1 MLALVLGSTV
11 EMLGANIYS
20 SIFDTDPYATHQGTQ
35 SLNITTQGNYSTAY
49 NATPTATIYTGT
61 NASGDY
67 FYNRYYAYN
76 KDMNAVL
83 NGVAGTGGVV
93 SITHDNTGA
102 LAADGNLNVT
112 TSGNNSNYAL
122 DLTNQSLDGTTTVT
136 LNNASFVGTT
146 SGVRLITPSTGASSI
161 ALGSNVTVNATTAL
175 YFSSLSGATT
185 INNAGTITGADS
197 AIQNANGGTAAVRLV
212 NTGNLIS
219 QGLSGLSSAVELYSD
234 SGDITVEHNAG
245 TIVAQNQASTGH
257 AIDLA
262 STSGNL
268 AVTTAAGATV
278 TAAGSGRGIDA
289 TSSTGDIAI
298 AAGGAVTVQ
307 NGDGIYASSAGD
319 IDITTTGN
327 VIATGNGRGIV
338 AAGTGTEDINITASG
353 GVIRTANNSGIVA
366 TNNAAGAGDI
376 TIDTT
381 GATLDINVSGSQG
394 IQATLGS
401 VSATGDI
408 SVTTGTGTIRL
419 GVNGDDGIQAL
430 NYGSGKVTVDNS
442 ANIYNQGQLAHHY
455 GIVAISGY
463 SSTTDG
469 GAVSVTNSGRIETNA
484 GPSILASAR
493 NNADGDA
500 VTVVNNGVLKSE
512 NHSGIVATNAGGAG
526 AVNVT
531 NSSTIDAYSHGIE
544 AVVATGTATI
554 TNTGLITT
562 ENGSGVRVS
571 AGSGLAVVRNQNGIL
586 AQGIG
591 MHGVEIN
598 GSGTVTNTG
607 VIESENVNGDG
618 VRITGTGY
626 VDNQLNAVIKSGG
639 GNGIHVG
646 SGTVSNS
653 GRVDAADGT
662 GVLIDNAGLVVNTGS
677 VNAASGVFVG
687 GVARVDNSGRIKATE
702 GHGVRVN
709 SGLVQNLGATGSI
722 EADGA
727 NHHGVFIDT
736 TGTLINQGLVQ
747 ASGANG
753 HGVNIGGDGAVGNT
767 GAITA
772 INGHGVTI
780 GGDGLVENTGA
791 GSIQAGGADHHGV
804 FIAGS
809 GTVINEGSIKATGA
823 NGDGINIGPGLVQN
837 ENLIEANHSGIVING
852 SGTALNTVT
861 GNIFAGNGNGIQI
874 NDAGADLNRVENAG
888 NISLGV
894 NTGARGIEVTSQGG
908 NIDIINTGKVANLH
922 GTGGAGIYATTTA
935 TGEINITQTGAG
947 AEIRTGH
954 ATGIFAEAED
964 GAINVVLD
972 EGILRATDAAGIVAR
987 TQDGDILVDT
997 TGATV
1002 QISAIAA
1009 NEHGIEGSSSG
1020 AGSVQIVTGDPATV
1034 ISTIG
1039 TGANGIRATSD
1050 TGAAVTVDMQGGSI
1064 TTAGPDATGIYAA
1077 LTGAAATGDV
1087 GVRLA
1092 GSITTTGNVSHGISA
1107 TNAGSGDSIVELA
1120 DTAAITTSNGSA
1132 VHATTVDG
1140 DIFVTGTKATIN
1152 AVTRDDA
1159 LNALNTVSTGAGNIE
1174 VLAAGN
1180 YTTHGDGAHGWN
1192 LQTDGGNIL
1201 AIHNNGALTTSGELS
1216 HAVNA
1221 ETTGAGTV
1229 TIGLSDDTVISTV
1242 DGSAVNALS
1251 EDGDIIISATG
1262 ATIDAN
1268 TVTDG
1273 IAALNAV
1280 ATGAGDIQVAAQGN
1294 YTTTGD
1300 GSHGWNLQSDGG
1312 NITAIHNNGAIK
1324 TSGEVSH
1331 AVNAETTGAGSV
1343 TIGLSDDSVISTV
1356 DGSAVNALSA
1366 DGDIIISATGATI
1379 TANTVTDG
1387 LAALNAVATGTGNVY
1402 VKTQGDYTTAG
1413 DGAHGWNLQSNGGAI
1428 EAIHGGGAITTTG
1441 EISHAINA
1449 ETSGAGSVVVSISD
1463 DTVISTADGSA
1474 VNALSGDGD
1483 ITIVSGT
1490 ATSITANT
1498 VTDGIHGL
1506 SAVATGTGSILVA
1519 TQGDYTTAGD
1529 GAHGWNLASNG
1540 GNILALHSNGA
1551 ITTTGEISHAINA
1564 ETSGTGAVVVSISDD
1579 TVISTADGSAVNAVS
1594 EDGDITIVSGT
1605 ATSITAN
1612 TVTDGIHGL
1621 SAVATGTGSI
1631 LVATQGDYTTA
1642 GDGAHGWN
1650 LESNGGNIVAYYG
1663 GGALTTTGE
1672 VSHAINATTSGNGGA
1687 GIYLSDDTVISTAD
1701 GSAVNAVS
1709 GNGDIIISATA
1720 ASIVANTVTDGI
1732 HGLSAVATG
1741 TGSILVATQ
1750 GDYTTAGDNAHG
1762 WNLQTDGG
1770 AITANYLDGA
1780 ISTNGDNSH
1789 GIYAETNSVADGDIT
1804 IRHGGA
1810 ISTNGDNSHG
1820 IFADAYAGSSVDI
1833 GLIDGSSITTA
1844 DGSAIVA
1851 YTDDGDILIRG
1862 DDVTI
1867 NANTI
1872 TDNVHGLDA
1881 TSYEAGNVS
1890 VITRGS
1896 YTTAGD
1902 GAHGWNLETDGGN
1915 VYAEMLSGTI
1925 TTAGADAIGINAM
1938 NHSGTGDVTVVSN
1951 AIINTTGAGAHGIV
1965 AESADGVS
1973 TIISKGA
1980 VTTTGDYANA
1990 LMAACRIAVVQLE
2003 ANADASGF
2011 NASAIV
2017 VEPSFSSTVNI
2028 LAGISAHGGWGAGAA
2043 GIILDDTG
2051 SVTGGHT
2058 VTNAGYIGASSD
2070 NAITILGNSDVT
2082 VVNTGTIVGTIT
2094 GGTGHHTIVNTGEW
2108 HHRSHADTTG
2118 ASGRDTLGVAVSHL
2132 GDGINTII
2140 NTGTMHVV
2148 GADESDVVTVDDT
2161 GSYHP
2166 FLHTQHALAA
2176 SGAAHAHV
2184 LRVASFHNQGVLNL
2198 ANGITGDILLLSES
2212 AIAGDAGS
2220 GVYISDNGRL
2230 TIDFVYNEGGANSL
2244 SDILVVDSTQ
2254 VAGGATIITANP
2266 VGGPGALTTG
2276 NGIPVVEVLGGMG
2289 VSARDAFALD
2299 SRHFIG
2305 PFEYRLYH
2313 GAKGG
2318 NPANDGNWYL
2328 RSHYRPSVSGHLA
2341 NWYEGA
2347 VMFNHTHHERVSND
2361 LSAASAT
2368 DASASGND
2376 KKNNGWL
2383 RISGRMN
2390 LGDSAAKTHRVNTT
2404 NYVVHAGY
2412 DMLATEGAILAGD
2425 LIRVGVMGGY
2435 GNSQTDI
2442 KVDDISIKG
2451 SSRID
2456 GFNIGVYGSWF
2467 ADKAGKRGWYADA
2480 WLSFAT
2486 YDNQVDDDGMRRLK
2500 YDSHGM
2506 SLSVEG
2512 GYAWYPKK
2520 TGMVFEPQAQL
2531 IYNRHSTDTH
2541 TDEVGMTVRSRSS
2554 EYMRSRLGLRV
2565 YPQRRH
2571 FFQPFVEASW
2581 WHAYQYA
2588 ELRFDSHRVK
2598 YSVPRDMFGFKF
2610 GAQADLGR
2618 GWTIWG
2624 DAGAHIGTNYNYM
2637 DVRAMFGIRY
2647 GW

>member
-1 MLALVLGSTV
+1 MAALIMGVMAPLEAENHYDNVAPAGTQYVSINSAPSTTTTGQYV
-11 EMLGANIYS
+11 YS
-20 SIFDTDPYATHQGTQ
+20 SGTDGGGTWHYYYRDYLNLDAT
-35 SLNITTQGNYSTAY
+35 
-49 NATPTATIYTGT
+49 
-61 NASGDY
+61 
-67 FYNRYYAYN
+67 
-76 KDMNAVL
+76 L
-83 NGVAGTGGVV
+83 NGITGAGTAN
-93 SITHDNTGA
+93 ITHDNSGFGNAT
-102 LAADGNLNVT
+102 GNLNVT
-112 TSGNNSNYAL
+112 TSGNNSGYAL
-122 DLTNQSLDGTTTVT
+122 NLTNQSLDGTTTVN

-146 SGVRLITPSTGASSI
+146 NGIRLTTPSTGASSI
-161 ALGSNVTVNATTAL
+161 TLRSNVTVNAATAL
-175 YFSSLSGATT
+175 YFSSPNGATT

-197 AIQNANGGTAAVRLV
+197 AIQNTSGGTAAVRLV

-234 SGDITVEHNAG
+234 SGAITVEHNAG

-257 AIDLA
+257 AIDLY

-268 AVTTAAGATV
+268 TVTTAAGATV
-278 TAAGSGRGIDA
+278 TAAGSGRGIEA
-289 TSSTGDIAI
+289 ISSTGDINI
-298 AAGGAVTVQ
+298 TTRGAVTTA
-307 NGDGIYASSAGD
+307 NGDGIYAGSAGA

-338 AAGTGTEDINITASG
+338 AAGTGTEDIKITANG

-394 IQATLGS
+394 IQASFTNAA
-401 VSATGDI
+401 ATGDI
-408 SVTTGTGTIRL
+408 SVTTGAGTIRL
-419 GVNGDDGIQAL
+419 DVNGDDGIQAL

-442 ANIYNQGQLAHHY
+442 AGIYNQGQLAHHY

-463 SSTTDG
+463 NSATDG

-484 GPSILASAR
+484 GPAIMAGAR

-512 NHSGIVATNAGGAG
+512 NHSGIVATNVGGAG

-531 NSSTIDAYSHGIE
+531 NSSTIDTYSHGID
-544 AVVATGTATI
+544 AAVATGTATI
-554 TNTGLITT
+554 TNAGVITT
-562 ENGSGVRVS
+562 ENGSGVRVN
-571 AGSGLAVVRNQNGIL
+571 AGSGLAVVQNQNIIL

-607 VIESENVNGDG
+607 VIESENVDGDG
-618 VRITGTGY
+618 VRITGAGY
-626 VDNQLNAVIKSGG
+626 VDNQLSAVIKSGG
-639 GNGIHVG
+639 GNGIHIG

-662 GVLIDNAGLVVNTGS
+662 GVLIDAAGLVVNTGS

-687 GVARVDNSGRIKATE
+687 GVARVDNSGRIKATD

-709 SGLVQNLGATGSI
+709 SGLVQNLGATSSI
-722 EADGA
+722 EAAGA
-727 NHHGVFIDT
+727 NYHGVFIDT

-772 INGHGVTI
+772 IDGIGVNIGGDGLVENIGAGSSIESRGNNHSAVVIAGTGTVTNQGLIQANGANSHGVDIGGNGEVGNTGAITAINGHGVTI
-780 GGDGLVENTGA
+780 GGDGLVENIGA
-791 GSIQAGGADHHGV
+791 GSSIQAGGADHHGV

-823 NGDGINIGPGLVQN
+823 NGDGINIGSGLVKN
-837 ENLIEANHSGIVING
+837 DNLIEANHSGIVING
-852 SGTALNTVT
+852 SGTVFNTAA

-874 NDAGADLNRVENAG
+874 NDAGADSNRVENAG

-922 GTGGAGIYATTTA
+922 GTGGAGVYATTTA
-935 TGEINITQTGAG
+935 AGEINITQTGAG

-964 GAINVVLD
+964 GEINIVLD
-972 EGILRATDAAGIVAR
+972 GGILRTTDAAGIVAR
-987 TQDGDILVDT
+987 TRDGDILIDT

-1009 NEHGIEGSSSG
+1009 NEHGIEGAASG
-1020 AGSVQIVTGDPATV
+1020 VGSVQIVTGDPATV

-1064 TTAGPDATGIYAA
+1064 TTADPDATGIYAA

-1092 GSITTTGNVSHGISA
+1092 GSITTGGNASHGISA
-1107 TNAGSGDSIVELA
+1107 TNAGSGDVIVELT

-1140 DIFVTGTKATIN
+1140 DIAITGTKAAIN
-1152 AVTRDDA
+1152 AVTHNDA
-1159 LNALNTVSTGAGNIE
+1159 L
-1174 VLAAGN
+1174 
-1180 YTTHGDGAHGWN
+1180 H
-1192 LQTDGGNIL
+1192 
-1201 AIHNNGALTTSGELS
+1201 
-1216 HAVNA
+1216 
-1221 ETTGAGTV
+1221 
-1229 TIGLSDDTVISTV
+1229 
-1242 DGSAVNALS
+1242 
-1251 EDGDIIISATG
+1251 
-1262 ATIDAN
+1262 
-1268 TVTDG
+1268 
-1273 IAALNAV
+1273 ALNAV
-1280 ATGAGDIQVAAQGN
+1280 STGTGNIQVLATGN
-1294 YTTTGD
+1294 YATTGD

-1343 TIGLSDDSVISTV
+1343 TIGLSDDTVISTV
-1356 DGSAVNALSA
+1356 DGSAVNALSE

-1506 SAVATGTGSILVA
+1506 SAVATGTG
-1519 TQGDYTTAGD
+1519 G
-1529 GAHGWNLASNG
+1529 
-1540 GNILALHSNGA
+1540 
-1551 ITTTGEISHAINA
+1551 
-1564 ETSGTGAVVVSISDD
+1564 
-1579 TVISTADGSAVNAVS
+1579 
-1594 EDGDITIVSGT
+1594 
-1605 ATSITAN
+1605 
-1612 TVTDGIHGL
+1612 
-1621 SAVATGTGSI
+1621 I

-1672 VSHAINATTSGNGGA
+1672 ISHAINAETSGAGSVVVSISDDTVISTADGSAVNAISGDGDIIISATAASIVANTVTDGIHGLSAVATGTGSILVVTQGDYTTAGDGAHGWNLESNGGNIVAYYGGGTLTTTGEISHAINATTNGNGGA

-1804 IRHGGA
+1804 IRHGGS
-1810 ISTNGDNSHG
+1810 ITTGGLYSHG

-1851 YTDDGDILIRG
+1851 YTDDGDLLIRG

-1890 VITRGS
+1890 VITRGN
-1896 YTTAGD
+1896 YTTAGTD
-1902 GAHGWNLETDGGN
+1902 AHGWNLVSHDGGN

-1925 TTAGADAIGINAM
+1925 KTAGAGAIGINAQSL
-1938 NHSGTGDVTVVSN
+1938 SGTGDVTVVSN
-1951 AIINTTGAGAHGIV
+1951 AVINTTGSGAHGIV
-1965 AESADGVS
+1965 AGSADGVS

-1990 LMAACRIAVVQLE
+1990 LVAACRIAVVQLE
-2003 ANADASGF
+2003 ANANASGF

-2051 SVTGGHT
+2051 PVTGGHT

-2212 AIAGDAGS
+2212 AVAGDAGS

-2244 SDILVVDSTQ
+2244 VDMLVVDSTQ

-2368 DASASGND
+2368 DASATGND

-2390 LGDSAAKTHRVNTT
+2390 LGDSVAKTHRVNTT

-2435 GNSQTDI
+2435 GNSQTDV

>member
-512 NHSGIVATNAGGAG
+512 NHSGIFATNAGGAG

-639 GNGIHVG
+639 GNGIHIG

-791 GSIQAGGADHHGV
+791 GSSIQAGGADHHGV

-874 NDAGADLNRVENAG
+874 NDAGADSNRVENAG

-935 TGEINITQTGAG
+935 TGEINITQTGAD

-1229 TIGLSDDTVISTV
+1229 TIGLSDDTVVSTV

-1280 ATGAGDIQVAAQGN
+1280 ATGAGNIEVAAQGN
-1294 YTTTGD
+1294 YATAGD
-1300 GSHGWNLQSDGG
+1300 GAHGWNLQTDGG
-1312 NITAIHNNGAIK
+1312 NILAIHSNGALT

-1331 AVNAETTGAGSV
+1331 AVNAETTGAGTV
-1343 TIGLSDDSVISTV
+1343 TIGLSDDTVVSTV
-1356 DGSAVNALSA
+1356 DGSAVNALSE

-1379 TANTVTDG
+1379 DANTVTDG
-1387 LAALNAVATGTGNVY
+1387 LAALNAVATGAGNVY
-1402 VKTQGDYTTAG
+1402 VKTQGNYATAG
-1413 DGAHGWNLQSNGGAI
+1413 DGSHGWNLQSNGG
-1428 EAIHGGGAITTTG
+1428 
-1441 EISHAINA
+1441 
-1449 ETSGAGSVVVSISD
+1449 
-1463 DTVISTADGSA
+1463 
-1474 VNALSGDGD
+1474 
-1483 ITIVSGT
+1483 
-1490 ATSITANT
+1490 
-1498 VTDGIHGL
+1498 
-1506 SAVATGTGSILVA
+1506 
-1519 TQGDYTTAGD
+1519 
-1529 GAHGWNLASNG
+1529 
-1540 GNILALHSNGA
+1540 NILAIHNNGA
-1551 ITTTGEISHAINA
+1551 ITTSGEVSHAVNA

-1621 SAVATGTGSI
+1621 SAVATGTGGI

-1804 IRHGGA
+1804 IRHGGS

-1890 VITRGS
+1890 VITRGN
-1896 YTTAGD
+1896 YTTAGAD
-1902 GAHGWNLETDGGN
+1902 AHGWNLVSHDGGN

-1925 TTAGADAIGINAM
+1925 TTAGAGAIGINAQSL
-1938 NHSGTGDVTVVSN
+1938 SGTGDVTVVSN
-1951 AIINTTGAGAHGIV
+1951 AVINTTGAGAHGIV

-1990 LMAACRIAVVQLE
+1990 LVAACRIAVVQLE

-2051 SVTGGHT
+2051 PVTGGHT

-2118 ASGRDTLGVAVSHL
+2118 VSGRDTLGVAVSHL

-2161 GSYHP
+2161 GHYLP
-2166 FLHTQHALAA
+2166 FSNAQHTLAA

-2212 AIAGDAGS
+2212 AVAGDAGS

-2368 DASASGND
+2368 DASATGND

-2435 GNSQTDI
+2435 GNSQTDVE
-2442 KVDDISIKG
+2442 VDDISIKG